1 MGDGEVAE
9 GSVWEA
15 VHFAS
20 HYVLDNMVAFLDV
33 NRLGQS
39 METSLGHHVEV
50 YHKRFE
56 AFGWYV

>member
-1 MGDGEVAE
+1 MGDGEIAE

-15 VHFAS
+15 ANFAS
-20 HYVLDNMVAFLDV
+20 HYVLDNMLALVDV

-39 METSLGHHVEV
+39 EETCLQHNMEV

-56 AFGWYV
+56 AFGW